1 MKTRGKKMRTGI
13 FGGTFDPI
21 HNGHLLSAAA
31 IKEALN
37 FDKIIFMPTGE
48 PPHKVARRVTPSE
61 DRLAM
66 VKLAVKG
73 EENFEVSD
81 IECIRGSYTYTYDT
95 LTKLNESRQ
104 SDEEFYWIIGADTL
118 ADVFNWYRVED
129 VFKMCSF
136 VAMKR
141 PGSDND
147 MYEKNLKKA
156 REAGATVCTAEIPQF
171 DISST
176 NLREAISRNEDL
188 GKYMPAAVAEYIR
201 ANNLYH
207 PGKMTYDE
215 ICKDLKKLLS
225 AKRYEHS
232 VCVSA
237 ECVRLA
243 KLLGADVEK
252 CKFAGIL
259 HDSAKELTAKQ
270 YFWMGLRPD
279 YEGDFDGKQVLLHA
293 EAGAIL
299 AKERYGICDS
309 EVLEAIRCHI
319 TGKPQMGLISQ
330 VLFIA
335 DYTSSDRIG
344 DSHDAVREKIA
355 EGKIYEAM
363 LEECDATLIYNIK
376 RDILQ
381 LCTQTVRTRNWLVSK
396 IKENE

>member
-1 MKTRGKKMRTGI
+1 MRTGI

-21 HNGHLLSAAA
+21 HNGHLLSAAE
-31 IKEALN
+31 IKKALG
-37 FDKIIFMPTGE
+37 FDKIIFIPTGE
-48 PPHKVARRVTPSE
+48 PPHKVARRVTPAE

-66 VKLAVKG
+66 ARIAVEG
-73 EENFEVSD
+73 IENFEVND
-81 IECIRGSYTYTYDT
+81 IECRRNSYTYTYDT
-95 LTKLNESRQ
+95 LMELNKSAEPG
-104 SDEEFYWIIGADTL
+104 EKFFMIIGADTL
-118 ADVFNWYRVED
+118 ADVFNWHRSED

-147 MYEKNLKKA
+147 IYEYNLKRA
-156 REAGATVCTAEIPQF
+156 REAGATVFTAEIPQF

-176 NLREAISRNEDL
+176 RIREAISRKEDL
-188 GKYMPAAVAEYIR
+188 SGFLPKAVVDYIK

-207 PGKMTYDE
+207 SGEMTYDE

-225 AKRYEHS
+225 SKRYEHS
-232 VCVSA
+232 VCVA
-237 ECVRLA
+237 TECEKLA
-243 KLLGADVEK
+243 KLFGADVEK
-252 CKFAGIL
+252 CRTAGIL
-259 HDSAKELTAKQ
+259 HDSAKELSPKQ
-270 YFWMGLRPD
+270 YFWMGLQTD
-279 YEGDFDGKQVLLHA
+279 YEDDFDGKQVLLHA

-299 AKERYGICDS
+299 AKERYGVCDS
-309 EVLEAIRCHI
+309 EILEAIRCHI

-335 DYTSSDRIG
+335 DYISSDRVG
-344 DSHDAVREKIA
+344 TTHDIVRGKIA

-381 LCTQTVRTRNWLVSK
+381 LCTQTVRTRNWIVSK
-396 IKENE
+396 IKEKK

>member
-1 MKTRGKKMRTGI
+1 MRTGI

-31 IKEALN
+31 IKDVLKL
-37 FDKIIFMPTGE
+37 DKIVFIPTGE

-66 VKLAVKG
+66 VKLAV
-73 EENFEVSD
+73 EDNEIFEVSD
-81 IECIRGSYTYTYDT
+81 IECRRNNYTYTYDT
-95 LTKLNESRQ
+95 LKELNEKAQ
-104 SDEEFYWIIGADTL
+104 PDEEFFMIIGADTL
-118 ADVFNWYRVED
+118 ADVFNWYRSED

-141 PGSDND
+141 PGSDNEI
-147 MYEKNLKKA
+147 YENNLKRA
-156 REAGATVCTAEIPQF
+156 RAAGAVVHTAEIPQF

-176 NLREAISRNEDL
+176 KIREAISKNEDL
-188 GKYMPAAVAEYIR
+188 SEYVPTAVAEYIK

-207 PGKMTYDE
+207 PGKMTFEE

-225 AKRYEHS
+225 DKRYYHC
-232 VCVSA
+232 VCVAA

-243 KLLGADVEK
+243 EIFGADVEK
-252 CKFAGIL
+252 CRLAGIL
-259 HDSAKELTAKQ
+259 HDCAKELTQKQ
-270 YFWMGLRPD
+270 YFWIGLKPD
-279 YEGDFDGKQVLLHA
+279 CEDDFDGKQVLLHA

-299 AKERYGICDS
+299 AKERYGVCDS

-319 TGKPQMGLISQ
+319 TGKPQMSLISQ
-330 VLFIA
+330 VLFLA
-335 DYTSSDRIG
+335 DYTSSDREG
-344 DSHDAVREKIA
+344 TTHDDVREKIA

-376 RDILQ
+376 RDMLQ
-381 LCTQTVRTRNWLVSK
+381 LCTQTVRTRNWIVSK
-396 IKENE
+396 IKEKK